1 MLKPSLSLSPFV
13 KQLFYQLDIQIAI
26 KNGGFGLPTE
36 SEEIFMDRPVK
47 QCFKIMDS
55 HILCL
60 RLIEG
65 R

>member
-1 MLKPSLSLSPFV
+1 MPSLGLSPFV
-13 KQLFYQLDIQIAI
+13 KQLFYQLDTQIAI
-26 KNGGFGLPTE
+26 KNSGFGRPTE
-36 SEEIFMDRPVK
+36 SEKIFTDRPVK
-47 QCFKIMDS
+47 QCIKIMDS